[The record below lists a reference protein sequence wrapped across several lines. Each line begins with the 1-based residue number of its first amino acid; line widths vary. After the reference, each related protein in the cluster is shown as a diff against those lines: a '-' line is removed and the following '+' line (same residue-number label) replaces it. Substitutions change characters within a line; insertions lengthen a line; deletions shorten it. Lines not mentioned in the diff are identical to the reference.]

1 MRKLLLVAAIGLTSV
16 AFSQKGNTS
25 SAGIAYKNY
34 ESNFFGG
41 DYETAAKELWDAKTF
56 IDKSYVHEETKN
68 DAKTLMYYGKI
79 YIAIPQCAALTG
91 DENLS
96 GVDGAKAFE
105 DGFNALKRSKEV
117 DTKGR
122 YHDDVDDYCNLYR
135 SQLSQMGIK
144 MYEEEKWEEA
154 MGGLMGA
161 AAFGEVMGFSDSVFY
176 FYGGLAAFNI
186 EKWEEAEQ
194 AFKMTTEWGY
204 QLPSSVYYYSQSLQ
218 KQDKI
223 EEAEKMLKDMVA
235 KNPGQKDIMIE
246 MVNLYI
252 DTDRKSEAVTA
263 LSDAIALDPENV
275 TLVYTAGTIYENMD
289 DFENAEKQY
298 ARALELDAANVNA
311 LSAMGGLYFNKG
323 ADLNN
328 TANKLEFGDPN
339 YDKMVAESKDYF
351 KKAVPFLEK
360 ATEASPDEVNLWI
373 ALRDAYGKAGDVEKF
388 KMAKAKV
395 QELSGK

>member
-122 YHDDVDDYCNLYR
+122 YHDDVDQYCNLYR

-218 KQDKI
+218 KQEKI
-223 EEAEKMLKDMVA
+223 GEAEKMLKDMVA

-289 DFENAEKQY
+289 DF
-298 ARALELDAANVNA
+298 
-311 LSAMGGLYFNKG
+311 
-323 ADLNN
+323 
-328 TANKLEFGDPN
+328 
-339 YDKMVAESKDYF
+339 
-351 KKAVPFLEK
+351 
-360 ATEASPDEVNLWI
+360 
-373 ALRDAYGKAGDVEKF
+373 
-388 KMAKAKV
+388 
-395 QELSGK
+395 

>member
-1 MRKLLLVAAIGLTSV
+1 MKKLLLVAAIGLTSI

-41 DYETAAKELWDAKTF
+41 DYENAAKELWDAKGF
-56 IDKSYVHEETKN
+56 IDKSYTHDDTK
-68 DAKTLMYYGKI
+68 DDPKTLMYYGKI
-79 YIAIPQCAALTG
+79 YIAIPQCAAITG

-96 GVDGAKAFE
+96 GVDAETAFT

-117 DTKGR
+117 DSKGR
-122 YHDDVDDYCNLYR
+122 YHDDVDQYCNLYR

-161 AAFGEVMGFSDSVFY
+161 AAFGEVMGHSDSVFY

-186 EKWEEAEQ
+186 EKWAEAEEAFGQ
-194 AFKMTTEWGY
+194 TVKWGY
-204 QLPSSVYYYSQSLQ
+204 QPASSTYYLSQSMQ
-218 KQDKI
+218 KQEKMED
-223 EEAEKMLKDMVA
+223 AEKMLKEQSA
-235 KNPGQKDIMIE
+235 RYPGDKDIMIE
-246 MVNLYI
+246 MINLYI
-252 DTDRKSEAVTA
+252 DTDRKAEAVQA
-263 LSDAIALDPENV
+263 LNDAIALDPNNV
-275 TLVYTAGTIYENMD
+275 TLIYTSGTIYENMN
-289 DFENAEKQY
+289 DFENAEKAY
-298 ARALELDAANVNA
+298 SKAIELDAANVNS
-311 LSAMGGLYFNKG
+311 LSALGGLYFNKG

-328 TANKLEFGDPN
+328 EANKLEFGDPN
-339 YDKMVAESKDYF
+339 YEKMVADSKDYF

-360 ATEASPDEVNLWI
+360 ATEASPDDVNLWI

-388 KMAKAKV
+388 KTAKAKV

>member
-1 MRKLLLVAAIGLTSV
+1 MRKVLLLAAIGLTSV

-34 ESNFFGG
+34 ETNFFSG
-41 DYETAAKELWDAKTF
+41 DYEAAAKELWDAKGF
-56 IDKSYVHEETKN
+56 IDQSYVHDETK
-68 DAKTLMYYGKI
+68 DDPKTLMYYGKI
-79 YIAIPQCAALTG
+79 YIAIPQCAAITG
-91 DENLS
+91 DDNLS
-96 GVDGAKAFE
+96 GVDAEKAFE

-117 DTKGR
+117 DEKER
-122 YHDDVDDYCNLYR
+122 YHEDVNAYCSLYR
-135 SQLSQMGIK
+135 SQLSQLGIK

-161 AAFGEVMGFSDSVFY
+161 AAFGEVMGHSDSVFY

-186 EKWEEAEQ
+186 EKWGEAEA
-194 AFKMTTEWGY
+194 AFSKTTEWGY

-218 KQDKI
+218 KQEKI
-223 EEAEKMLKDMVA
+223 AEAEDMLKKQVA

-252 DTDRKSEAVTA
+252 DTDRKADAVTA
-263 LSDAIALDPENV
+263 LTDAIALDPENV

-289 DFENAEKQY
+289 DFENAEKSY
-298 ARALELDAANVNA
+298 TRALELEPANVNA
-311 LSAMGGLYFNKG
+311 LSAIGGLYFNKG

-328 TANKLEFGDPN
+328 EANKLEFGDPN
-339 YDKMVAESKDYF
+339 YDPMVAQSKDYF

-360 ATEASPDEVNLWI
+360 ATEASPNEVNLWI
-373 ALRDAYGKAGDVEKF
+373 ALRDAYGKAGDVENF

-395 QELSGK
+395 QELSGN